1 MAPRL
6 PDQER
11 PGPDS
16 RPKAHWNECTAK
28 VATVPSVRNIY
39 RVLSPTQAHK
49 MGYLLSTGGCLG
61 VNVWQTNTAP
71 IECTCNDTISMPWPP
86 GKTPGFHPRTESA
99 EYRFHVLFS
108 LAKLRENPKIGPRL
122 SKTLRQSLRNG
133 QRAQQVSNALS
144 RRPRAPRV
152 AMRALLAPPT
162 APSEQ
167 HRTL

>member
-28 VATVPSVRNIY
+28 VATVPPVRNIY

-49 MGYLLSTGGCLG
+49 MGFLLSTGGCLG

-99 EYRFHVLFS
+99 EDRFHVLFS
-108 LAKLRENPKIGPRL
+108 LAKLRQNPKIGPRL
-122 SKTLRQSLRNG
+122 SQDAQTKSAQRPTCPTGQ
-133 QRAQQVSNALS
+133 QRALPPPPRAT
-144 RRPRAPRV
+144 RRHACPPRAPDR
-152 AMRALLAPPT
+152 
-162 APSEQ
+162 SF
-167 HRTL
+167 